1 MEDDMKYP
9 QAIIMGAA
17 LIAAAIFFTNGAPIA
32 EAQRT
37 GPWQMQV
44 GSGELSNIAWRIN
57 MKTGEMHMCA
67 TSAGKPTCFKMPLS

>member
-9 QAIIMGAA
+9 QAIIVGAA

-37 GPWQMQV
+37 GPWQMLV
-44 GSGELSNIAWRIN
+44 GSGKLSNLAWR
-57 MKTGEMHMCA
+57 MHLKTGEMHVCFL
-67 TSAGKPTCFKMPLS
+67 SAGKPKCHKMPLL

>member
-37 GPWQMQV
+37 GPWQMLV
-44 GSGELSNIAWRIN
+44 GSGPFSVVAWRIN
-57 MKTGEMHMCA
+57 MRTGEMHMCQ
-67 TSAGKPTCFKMPLS
+67 TVKGKTACFKMPLQ

>member
-1 MEDDMKYP
+1 MGYL

-37 GPWQMQV
+37 GPWQMQISSIPV
-44 GSGELSNIAWRIN
+44 VAWRIN
-57 MKTGEMHMCA
+57 TTTGEMHQCVRRPA
-67 TSAGKPTCFKMPLS
+67 EAPACVKMPLP

>member
-1 MEDDMKYP
+1 MGYP

-44 GSGELSNIAWRIN
+44 GSDTGSRIGWRIN
-57 MKTGEMHMCA
+57 TKTGEMHVCGGVTA
-67 TSAGKPTCFKMPLS
+67 LWCEKMPMP

>member
-1 MEDDMKYP
+1 MEDDMGYP
-9 QAIIMGAA
+9 QAIIMRAA

-44 GSGELSNIAWRIN
+44 PTGTAGSGIAWRIN
-57 MKTGEMHMCA
+57 TKTGEMHVCRGLG
-67 TSAGKPTCFKMPLS
+67 GKTICIKMPL

>member
-44 GSGELSNIAWRIN
+44 GSGAADLAWRIN
-57 MKTGEMHMCA
+57 TETGEMHVCQA
-67 TSAGKPTCFKMPLS
+67 IKLKTPCHKMPAP

>member
-1 MEDDMKYP
+1 MGYP

-37 GPWQMQV
+37 GPWQMQL
-44 GSGELSNIAWRIN
+44 GSGTASVLAWRIN
-57 MKTGEMHMCA
+57 TKTGEMHVCRA
-67 TSAGKPTCFKMPLS
+67 HLQDPTCSKKMPLP